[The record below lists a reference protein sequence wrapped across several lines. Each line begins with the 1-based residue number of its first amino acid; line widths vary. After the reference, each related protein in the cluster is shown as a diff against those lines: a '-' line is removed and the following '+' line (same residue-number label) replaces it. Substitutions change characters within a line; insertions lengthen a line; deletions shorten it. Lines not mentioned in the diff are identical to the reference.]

1 MEITIKTAV
10 LSDVVE
16 KLEGMEKELQYFENA
31 FKFSTKEL
39 LGEIETLLQ
48 KVNNSEYPIVY
59 TSILEKLGKVEISK
73 DVSRVDISDEA
84 IQDFVGIVGKMIPH
98 IMHVTMS
105 YIMATKQAEFFGTEF
120 VKKYKLANQ
129 KEEEQKDE

>member
-16 KLEGMEKELQYFENA
+16 QLKGMEKELHHFENA

-39 LGEIETLLQ
+39 ISENETLLE
-48 KVNNSEYPIVY
+48 KVHESKYPIVRNLG
-59 TSILEKLGKVEISK
+59 TLASLEINT
-73 DVSRVDISDEA
+73 DISRVVISNGA
-84 IQDFVGIVGKMIPH
+84 IEDFVGIVGKMIPH
-98 IMHVTMS
+98 IMHVTMT
-105 YIMATKQAEFFGTEF
+105 YIMVTKQAEFFGTEF

>member
-1 MEITIKTAV
+1 MEIIIKTAV

-16 KLEGMEKELQYFENA
+16 QLKGMEKELHHFENA

-39 LGEIETLLQ
+39 ISENETLLELVH
-48 KVNNSEYPIVY
+48 KSEYPIVR
-59 TSILEKLGKVEISK
+59 TLGKLGKVEIAVELSY
-73 DVSRVDISDEA
+73 VVISDGA
-84 IQDFVGIVGKMIPH
+84 IEDFVGIVGKMIPH
-98 IMHVTMS
+98 IMHVAMT

-120 VKKYKLANQ
+120 AKKYKLANQ

>member
-16 KLEGMEKELQYFENA
+16 QLKGMEKELHHFENA

-39 LGEIETLLQ
+39 ISENETLLE
-48 KVNNSEYPIVY
+48 KVHESGHPIEHNLG
-59 TSILEKLGKVEISK
+59 TLGSLEINT
-73 DVSRVDISDEA
+73 DTSRVVISDGA
-84 IQDFVGIVGKMIPH
+84 IEDFVGIVGKMIPH
-98 IMHVTMS
+98 IMHVTMT